1 MQSIR
6 FFFCLFLKALW
17 LPSIRE
23 KAVNQHKYIYVFI
36 LTFESKYIYDIHFT
50 MAYLTNF
57 FFPYLCLM
65 SIDLCYLTCNHW
77 TGCTINNVLVG
88 MLLPYYAFR
97 NNQADQSGS
106 LAFHSS
112 PALNFLCFLVFSSLE
127 ITWSNKM
134 IFAGILLRKT
144 EILPSSLRSCLI
156 MWMPN

>member
-1 MQSIR
+1 MHFKVFSWLFPIFNHR
-6 FFFCLFLKALW
+6 SSLCNLLGFFFCLFLKALW

-112 PALNFLCFLVFSSLE
+112 PALNFSLLPCFQ
-127 ITWSNKM
+127 
-134 IFAGILLRKT
+134 
-144 EILPSSLRSCLI
+144 
-156 MWMPN
+156 

>member
-57 FFPYLCLM
+57 FFSLFM
-65 SIDLCYLTCNHW
+65 SHVNW
-77 TGCTINNVLVG
+77 FVLFN
-88 MLLPYYAFR
+88 L
-97 NNQADQSGS
+97 QS
-106 LAFHSS
+106 LDR
-112 PALNFLCFLVFSSLE
+112 VY
-127 ITWSNKM
+127 NK
-134 IFAGILLRKT
+134 
-144 EILPSSLRSCLI
+144 
-156 MWMPN
+156 